1 MTFLKSLLLGDA
13 QADRV
18 VPPTGFTAQLTLF
31 VSGAMAFLCVFA
43 LALSMASGRVADRWA
58 DELAR
63 AATLRINA
71 PASQKAAQTEAAL
84 KILEQTPGVA
94 SARALTAE
102 EQAALLSPWFGSGL
116 PVDSLPIPQLIEVI
130 EGDAGYDATGLRLR
144 LQAEVPGAVLDDHAR
159 WRRPLVDAALALRRL
174 SVVSILLIGGGD
186 GRHDHTCSQC
196 GAFGQCPSHRSSA
209 PCRGAGQ
216 LYCAGLCAP
225 FHPACLGRRRG
236 GHGARHDR
244 CSIDA
249 GRVRGRRFSNWAWL
263 SGLWLAFAACD
274 PASGRCGRL
283 CRHHP
288 CSQ

>member
-1 MTFLKSLLLGDA
+1 MSSLKSLLLGDA

-71 PASQKAAQTEAAL
+71 PAAQKSAQTEAAL

-130 EGDAGYDATGLRLR
+130 ESEEGYDATGLRLR
-144 LQAEVPGAVLDDHAR
+144 CRPRCRALCWTTMPAGVVR
-159 WRRPLVDAALALRRL
+159 WWMRRCR
-174 SVVSILLIGGGD
+174 
-186 GRHDHTCSQC
+186 C
-196 GAFGQCPSHRSSA
+196 GACQSCRS
-209 PCRGAGQ
+209 C
-216 LYCAGLCAP
+216 
-225 FHPACLGRRRG
+225 
-236 GHGARHDR
+236 
-244 CSIDA
+244 
-249 GRVRGRRFSNWAWL
+249 
-263 SGLWLAFAACD
+263 
-274 PASGRCGRL
+274 
-283 CRHHP
+283 
-288 CSQ
+288 